1 MKILAA
7 TNNLHKL
14 EEISHIL
21 GKLNI
26 EVVSLRQAGIDIE
39 VDETGKTFVENALL
53 KAREISTHTNMAV
66 LADDSGL
73 EVFALNGE
81 PGVYSA
87 RYSGTTGSD
96 KDKKNNEKLL
106 KNLEHVALENR
117 GARFCC
123 IIAVVFPDGKELV
136 AEGYVYGKIGYEEKG
151 QNGFGYDPLFIVDG
165 NTLTMAELAPEDKNQ
180 ISHRANALQQL
191 VQKLEVNI

>member
-1 MKILAA
+1 MQMLAA

-14 EEISHIL
+14 EEISQIL
-21 GKLNI
+21 RKLNI
-26 EVVSLRQAGIDIE
+26 EIVSLKQAGIEIDVE
-39 VDETGKTFVENALL
+39 ETGKTFVENALL
-53 KAREISTHTNMAV
+53 KAREISKHTDMPV

-87 RYSGTTGSD
+87 RYSGASGQE
-96 KDKKNNEKLL
+96 KDRKNNEKLL
-106 KNLEHVALENR
+106 KNLEGIPFEDR

-123 IIAVVFPDGKELV
+123 ILAAIFPDGKELV

-151 QNGFGYDPLFIVDG
+151 EHGFGYDPLFIVEG
-165 NTLTMAELAPEDKNQ
+165 NTLTMAELSPQAKNE

-191 VQKLEVNI
+191 VQKLEDVV